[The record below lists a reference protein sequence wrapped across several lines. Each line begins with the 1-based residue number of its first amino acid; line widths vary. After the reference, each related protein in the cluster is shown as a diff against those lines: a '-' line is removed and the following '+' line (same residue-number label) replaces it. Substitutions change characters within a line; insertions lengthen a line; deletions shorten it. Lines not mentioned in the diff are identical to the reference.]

1 MKKNK
6 PRKITWFTQFA
17 YGSGN
22 LLGSGAL
29 AISGAWLLYFYTTF
43 CGLSVVEA
51 TLIFSVATYLDVIL
65 NPIMGF
71 VTDGFYQ
78 TKLGKKFGRRRF
90 FILIGIPLMLVYP
103 LLWVNN
109 MNFWYYLTTYIVFEI
124 IYNSVMIPYDTLATE
139 MTKDFSKRT
148 YLTGAKAMFGKIANF
163 LAAAIPG
170 MFIGVLGKDSPLP
183 FFYTG
188 LVYGLIMMVAL
199 ILLYFNSWE
208 RSYEEVEVERV
219 GNFWR
224 SIKKL
229 FVDILSTLRIRTFR
243 HHMGMYL
250 FGFGAEWLF
259 AAVFTYFVV
268 FVLQRPATFVS
279 GMNSLSSILQLISTA
294 VFIAICVK
302 KGFTKPF
309 TWALSIVV
317 VAVILYSAVYFLNI
331 QNLTPLIIGITIVF
345 GLGTG
350 GVYYIPWS
358 VYTFMADVDEVVT
371 NRRREGVYAGAMTMA
386 GKLVRA
392 SVIAIMGLI
401 LAQSGFESGAQVQ
414 PPSAVHAI
422 LGVLIIGVVGL
433 ALIGIYFSNKM
444 KLTPETH
451 KIILAEIDRIHNGG
465 KMEDV
470 NQKTKEVI
478 EQLTGFP
485 YEKCFGNNNVGYQEK
500 GNRKQDVQE
509 KIG

>member
-1 MKKNK
+1 MKKNR
-6 PRKITWFTQFA
+6 PRKITWVTQFA

-29 AISGAWLLYFYTTF
+29 AISGVWLLYFYTTF

-90 FILIGIPLMLVYP
+90 FIMIGIPLMLVYP
-103 LLWVNN
+103 MLWVNH
-109 MNFWYYLTTYIVFEI
+109 MNFWYYLSTYVAFEI
-124 IYNSVMIPYDTLATE
+124 IYNSVMIPYETLAVE
-139 MTKDFSKRT
+139 MTTDFNKRT
-148 YLTGAKAMFGKIANF
+148 YLTGSKAVFGKIANF

-170 MFIGVLGKDSPLP
+170 FFIGSLGQDSPLS

-188 LVYGLIMMVAL
+188 LVYSIIMMVSL
-199 ILLYFNSWE
+199 TLLYFNSWE
-208 RSYEEVEVERV
+208 RPYEEVKTEFV
-219 GNFWR
+219 GNTWE

-229 FVDILSTLRIRTFR
+229 FIDILSTFRIRTFR

-268 FVLQRPATFVS
+268 FVLQRPAEFVS

-294 VFIAICVK
+294 IFIAICVK

-309 TWALSIVV
+309 IWALSVV
-317 VAVILYSAVYFLNI
+317 ILAVILYSAVYFLHI
-331 QNLTPLIIGITIVF
+331 QNLTWLIIGITVLF
-345 GLGTG
+345 GIGTG

-392 SVIAIMGLI
+392 SVISILGLV
-401 LAQSGFESGAQVQ
+401 LSHYGFKSGANIQ
-414 PPSAVHAI
+414 PESAINAI
-422 LGVLIIGVVGL
+422 LGILIIGVAGL
-433 ALIGIYFSNKM
+433 AIIGVYFSNKM
-444 KLTPETH
+444 KLNHETH
-451 KIILAEIDRIHNGG
+451 QIVLAEIDRIHNGG
-465 KMEDV
+465 RMENV
-470 NQKTKEVI
+470 SSKTKEVI

-485 YEKCFGNNNVGYQEK
+485 YEKCFGNNSVGYQGK
-500 GNRKQDVQE
+500 GQMDLQK
-509 KIG
+509 KIN